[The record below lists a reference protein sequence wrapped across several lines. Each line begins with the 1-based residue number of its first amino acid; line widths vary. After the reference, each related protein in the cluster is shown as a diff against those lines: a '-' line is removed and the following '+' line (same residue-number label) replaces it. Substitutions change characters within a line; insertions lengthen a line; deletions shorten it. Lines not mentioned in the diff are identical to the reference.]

1 MDKYLDKAMNYCS
14 RSEHCIEDI
23 RQKLWNWKVPVEEH
37 DKIITT
43 LVENN
48 FINESRYAIAFVKDK
63 FRFNHWGRIKIR
75 MMLKAKKIGTAT
87 IDDALSCIDEEEYID
102 VLKSLVE
109 SESKKIKAATDYER
123 KAKLLRYV
131 AGRGFEPS
139 LASELIS

>member
-75 MMLKAKKIGTAT
+75 MMLKTKKIGTAT